1 MGMRSLEVDREE
13 IEEWNREEA
22 RIVPDESVRTIYDRW
37 YDIYK
42 GIYTSTKEY
51 MEELDRITKDEK
63 EENL

>member
-1 MGMRSLEVDREE
+1 M
-13 IEEWNREEA
+13 
-22 RIVPDESVRTIYDRW
+22 IYDRW

-42 GIYTSTKEY
+42 GIYISTKEY